1 MTEKYGFINWAISF
15 VLHFEN
21 HYIVKH
27 PLIISLFYLLSIAAK
42 AQIIPDAVNKSD
54 SAMLISLLRA
64 GSSVNQI
71 DTNKNT
77 GLVIACRWAD
87 EKMVRVLIN
96 NGATIDYPRTP
107 DGRTPLMVTC
117 IYNGDVNIFKLLLD
131 KGADINAT
139 SKDDVTALMLAAMNE
154 KIDVVNFL
162 LAKGADPNMKDA
174 NGLTALDY
182 ATKSEVNEF
191 MQQQVPTMRFD
202 KYSTMDAL
210 KKVTKR

>member
-1 MTEKYGFINWAISF
+1 M
-15 VLHFEN
+15 
-21 HYIVKH
+21 
-27 PLIISLFYLLSIAAK
+27 
-42 AQIIPDAVNKSD
+42 NKSD
-54 SAMLISLLRA
+54 SAMLISLVRA

-87 EKMVRVLIN
+87 EKMVRLLIN
-96 NGATIDYPRTP
+96 NGATIDYPRTA

-117 IYNGDVNIFKLLLD
+117 IYNGDVNICKLLLD
-131 KGADINAT
+131 KGADVNAT
-139 SKDDVTALMLAAMNE
+139 CKDDVTALMFAAMNE

-182 ATKSEVNEF
+182 ATKSEVNDF
-191 MQQQVPTMRFD
+191 MQQQVPTVRFD
-202 KYSTMDAL
+202 KYSTVDAL
-210 KKVTKR
+210 KKVTTK